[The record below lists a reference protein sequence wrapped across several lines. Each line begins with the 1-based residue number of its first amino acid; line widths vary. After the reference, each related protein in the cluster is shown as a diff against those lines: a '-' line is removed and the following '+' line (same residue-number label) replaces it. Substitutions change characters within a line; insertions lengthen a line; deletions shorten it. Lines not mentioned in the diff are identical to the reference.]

1 MFWRKS
7 LQEVIKVQRVGRSMK
22 YEYGHVSLAIFLGTK
37 VTSLIS

>member
-7 LQEVIKVQRVGRSMK
+7 LQEVIKVQRVGRSM
-22 YEYGHVSLAIFLGTK
+22 EYGHVSLAIFLGTK